1 MAEIR
6 MTKKP
11 RSGTLST
18 RTNADKKAEDKNP
31 DVLGEVSRLVGANKV
46 RILGHANERMA
57 ERNVIYFELLQALMA
72 AKRDT
77 ARDRYSTEHESW
89 QYSLEGKTKDDRL
102 LRIGVSFETVKGTN
116 ERLLVVT
123 VIDPGK

>member
-1 MAEIR
+1 

-31 DVLGEVSRLVGANKV
+31 DVLGEVSRLVGTNKV

-57 ERNVIYFELLQALMA
+57 
-72 AKRDT
+72 
-77 ARDRYSTEHESW
+77 
-89 QYSLEGKTKDDRL
+89 
-102 LRIGVSFETVKGTN
+102 
-116 ERLLVVT
+116 
-123 VIDPGK
+123 

>member
-1 MAEIR
+1 

-11 RSGTLST
+11 KSGTLST
-18 RTNADKKAEDKNP
+18 SGDADKKLSETAKDPN
-31 DVLGEVSRLVGANKV
+31 VLGEVARLVGLNKV
-46 RILGHANERMA
+46 RVLRHANERMG
-57 ERNVIYFELLQALMA
+57 ERNVIYFELLQALA
-72 AKRDT
+72 KAKRDS
-77 ARDRYSTEHESW
+77 ARDRYSDEFKSW